1 MLLHRVIIHSFSPVW
16 CSGWVCH
23 KQPTG
28 LLVDVFSPFNL
39 FSVTPKNGAL
49 VLWQLLY
56 VSRSRRVNV
65 SFGSMYGSGTAELR
79 GMKMFNYKMVKIV
92 FQSGGPNLISTSKSE
107 AFLSFP
113 RLASTMRAVAWT
125 LEPKI
130 QDPMSALSFTGHLT
144 FWTWTKTLT
153 SFYLHCFLCKVGIMV

>member
-1 MLLHRVIIHSFSPVW
+1 M
-16 CSGWVCH
+16 
-23 KQPTG
+23 
-28 LLVDVFSPFNL
+28 
-39 FSVTPKNGAL
+39 
-49 VLWQLLY
+49 
-56 VSRSRRVNV
+56 NV

-144 FWTWTKTLT
+144 F
-153 SFYLHCFLCKVGIMV
+153 